1 MTLSLAFAQ
10 GAADACSNDGR
21 SVLARTLE
29 IARTLIGFPSVSDR
43 SNLDLIEWVSGYLHG
58 VGVQAQIL
66 PDVSG
71 RKANLFAS
79 LGPPRPGGIILSGH
93 TDVVPVAGQA
103 WAQDPFSAHLDHGR
117 LYGRGSSDMKG
128 FIAVVLAMVPELMA
142 SARQSFH
149 LALSYD
155 EEVGAMGAKHLA
167 PFITQAQLEPAGC
180 IVGEP
185 TSMALVIGHKGR
197 HEINCCVHGKVA
209 HSSLPSEGVNAI
221 DYAARVQMQ
230 LQQVARRL
238 AKGPLD
244 SGFDVPYT
252 TVQVCRVN
260 GGVAGNVIP
269 GQCNFDFEIR
279 YLPGCDAEQL
289 LVQIKEDANQAM
301 HSEMN
306 DRAAGASIEFFHTL
320 HTPGLDEKGNQAFA
334 QWVREASSMTHG
346 RQRVA
351 YSTEAGL
358 FQAAG
363 IPTIVCGPG
372 SIKQAHKANEYVELA
387 QLEACEQ
394 FLRRLACCE
403 PLPPLP
409 AGGEQ

>member
-58 VGVQAQIL
+58 FGVQARIL
-66 PDVSG
+66 PDASG

-103 WAQDPFSAHLDHGR
+103 WAQDPFSAHLDQDR

-155 EEVGAMGAKHLA
+155 EEVGAMGAEHLA
-167 PFITQAQLEPAGC
+167 PFISQAQLEPAGC

-238 AKGPLD
+238 SQGPLD

-269 GQCNFDFEIR
+269 GQCSFDFEIR

-289 LVQIKEDANQAM
+289 LVQIKDDARQAM
-301 HSEMN
+301 HSEMD
-306 DRAAGASIEFFHTL
+306 DRAAAASIEFSHTL

-334 QWVREASSMTHG
+334 QWVREASSMAHG

-372 SIKQAHKANEYVELA
+372 SIKQAHKVNEYVDLA

-394 FLRRLACCE
+394 FLRRLARCE
-403 PLPPLP
+403 PLPPFP
-409 AGGEQ
+409 AGGAQ

>member
-1 MTLSLAFAQ
+1 
-10 GAADACSNDGR
+10 
-21 SVLARTLE
+21 
-29 IARTLIGFPSVSDR
+29 
-43 SNLDLIEWVSGYLHG
+43 
-58 VGVQAQIL
+58 
-66 PDVSG
+66 
-71 RKANLFAS
+71 
-79 LGPPRPGGIILSGH
+79 
-93 TDVVPVAGQA
+93 
-103 WAQDPFSAHLDHGR
+103 
-117 LYGRGSSDMKG
+117 
-128 FIAVVLAMVPELMA
+128 
-142 SARQSFH
+142 
-149 LALSYD
+149 
-155 EEVGAMGAKHLA
+155 
-167 PFITQAQLEPAGC
+167 
-180 IVGEP
+180 
-185 TSMALVIGHKGR
+185 MALVVGHKGR
-197 HEINCCVHGKVA
+197 HEINCCVQGKVA

-238 AKGPLD
+238 AQGPLD

-269 GQCNFDFEIR
+269 GQCSFDFEIR

-289 LVQIKEDANQAM
+289 LVQIQDDAKQAM
-301 HSEMN
+301 HGEMN
-306 DRAAGASIEFFHTL
+306 DRAATASIEFSHTL

-334 QWVREASSMTHG
+334 QWVREASAMAHD

-363 IPTIVCGPG
+363 IPTIICGPG
-372 SIKQAHKANEYVELA
+372 SIKQAHKANEYVDLA

-403 PLPPLP
+403 PLPPMP